1 MKKNLS
7 RGQLK
12 RQVEAQRELVRAAK
26 EAFHVEVDVMQSQ
39 YLVRCEVDRN
49 LQSQISETDAKWKKL
64 EQHEKTLADLQAQLA
79 KMKGKTP

>member
-1 MKKNLS
+1 MKNLS
-7 RGQLK
+7 RGQLMK
-12 RQVEAQRELVRAAK
+12 QVEAQRELVRAAK

-64 EQHEKTLADLQAQLA
+64 EQHEKILADLEAKLA
-79 KMKGKTP
+79 KMKRGQK

>member
-1 MKKNLS
+1 MKNLS
-7 RGQLK
+7 RGQLQK
-12 RQVEAQRELVRAAK
+12 QVEAQRELVHAAK

-64 EQHEKTLADLQAQLA
+64 EQHEKILADLEAKLA
-79 KMKGKTP
+79 KMKRGQK

>member
-1 MKKNLS
+1 MKNLS
-7 RGQLK
+7 REQLMK
-12 RQVEAQRELVRAAK
+12 QVEAQRELVRAAK

-64 EQHEKTLADLQAQLA
+64 EQHEKTLADLQAKLA
-79 KMKGKTP
+79 KMKRGQK

>member
-1 MKKNLS
+1 MKNLS
-7 RGQLK
+7 RGQLMK
-12 RQVEAQRELVRAAK
+12 QVEAQQELVRAAK

-64 EQHEKTLADLQAQLA
+64 EQHEKTLADLQAKLA
-79 KMKGKTP
+79 KMKRGQK

>member
-1 MKKNLS
+1 MK
-7 RGQLK
+7 
-12 RQVEAQRELVRAAK
+12 QVEAQRELVRAAK

-64 EQHEKTLADLQAQLA
+64 EQHEKTLADLQAKLA
-79 KMKGKTP
+79 KMKRGQK

>member
-1 MKKNLS
+1 VKNLS
-7 RGQLK
+7 REQLMK
-12 RQVEAQRELVRAAK
+12 QVEAQRELVRAAK

-64 EQHEKTLADLQAQLA
+64 EQHEKTLADLQAKLA
-79 KMKGKTP
+79 KMKRGQK